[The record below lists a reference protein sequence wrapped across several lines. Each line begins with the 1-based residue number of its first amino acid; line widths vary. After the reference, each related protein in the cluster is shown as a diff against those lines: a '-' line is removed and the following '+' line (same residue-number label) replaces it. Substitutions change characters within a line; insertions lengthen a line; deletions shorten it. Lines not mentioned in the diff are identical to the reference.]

1 MTNTRHPEIS
11 EIEIEQTRVK
21 VEAHAAEL
29 DRLYKEVAGSLDST
43 RLANITGKSYQYVR
57 MILNTNG
64 EQRPFPPDMVPALMT
79 EAPDLFSHKIIN
91 WFCDHCSLLHPEPKR
106 DITPKERLEQLNKI
120 LMEMRLNEHPALKRL
135 L

>member
-1 MTNTRHPEIS
+1 
-11 EIEIEQTRVK
+11 VK